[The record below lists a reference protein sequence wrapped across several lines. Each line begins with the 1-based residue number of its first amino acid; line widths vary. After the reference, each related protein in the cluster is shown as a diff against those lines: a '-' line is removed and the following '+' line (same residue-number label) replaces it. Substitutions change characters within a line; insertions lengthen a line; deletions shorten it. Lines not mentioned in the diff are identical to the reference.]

1 MNAERLRE
9 LLDIYGGAAHNWPEE
24 LREDMHAALAADPS
38 AQAWLSQARELDSL
52 LDSYRPSVIDL
63 TDRIVDQITRTR
75 LDRLLD
81 WLIPA
86 DPVDW
91 WRPALAG
98 TLPLV
103 IGLALGMSTLE
114 LPMLNQTS
122 STDWELA
129 ERSLIAPLE
138 WYEQTGT
145 F

>member
-24 LREDMHAALAADPS
+24 LREEMRAALAAHPP
-38 AQAWLSQARELDSL
+38 AQAWLIQARELDAL
-52 LDSYRPSVIDL
+52 LDSYRPPMVDL

-75 LDRLLD
+75 LERLLE

-86 DPVDW
+86 APADW

-98 TLPLV
+98 ALPLV
-103 IGLALGMSTLE
+103 LGLALGMSTLE
-114 LPMLNQTS
+114 IPLLNQTS